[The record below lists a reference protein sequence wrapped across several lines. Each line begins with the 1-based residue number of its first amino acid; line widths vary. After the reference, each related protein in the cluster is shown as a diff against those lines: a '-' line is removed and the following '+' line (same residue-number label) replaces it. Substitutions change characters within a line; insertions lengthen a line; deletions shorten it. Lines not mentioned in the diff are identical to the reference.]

1 MTSREPPSSN
11 VPPYKLKC
19 VICSQVQKNK
29 CSEKF
34 RICESSEA
42 DDLRKI
48 ATFLWM
54 MYIHEFAI

>member
-19 VICSQVQKNK
+19 VICSHVQKNK

-34 RICESSEA
+34 RIYGSNKA

-48 ATFLWM
+48 AAFFMDDVYT
-54 MYIHEFAI
+54 

>member
-1 MTSREPPSSN
+1 MTSREPQSSN
-11 VPPYKLKC
+11 VPSYKLKC

-29 CSEKF
+29 RSEKF

-48 ATFLWM
+48 ATFLWT